1 MFLPDLILPTLA
13 CLTASLVLS
22 LPGPFHEHVF
32 GKHVWRFFFPGL
44 YHLEGNKQNGE
55 SWIRQGRAAQSR
67 SEGELNPAGAGPGGS
82 EQETGRAGSS
92 RAGRLKTGARES
104 CSLTSVPSPTPHP
117 SRLGDAN
124 TELLQGESR
133 SPVAV
138 RAARGDESLLKL
150 SPLMTHMC
158 QVSSKGQ
165 GTSFL
170 RGWAFLVLCFPD
182 FRERKGD
189 AGGTR
194 CRDGLR

>member
-1 MFLPDLILPTLA
+1 MFLPGLILPTLA
-13 CLTASLVLS
+13 CLTASPVLS
-22 LPGPFHEHVF
+22 LPGPFHKHVF

-55 SWIRQGRAAQSR
+55 SWIQQGRRLRAGARKSWIRQGQGRVAQSGR
-67 SEGELNPAGAGPGGS
+67 QEELDPAGP
-82 EQETGRAGSS
+82 
-92 RAGRLKTGARES
+92 GRLKTGARES

-158 QVSSKGQ
+158 QVSSKVQ

-170 RGWAFLVLCFPD
+170 RGWAFSVLCFPD

-194 CRDGLR
+194 CRDWLR